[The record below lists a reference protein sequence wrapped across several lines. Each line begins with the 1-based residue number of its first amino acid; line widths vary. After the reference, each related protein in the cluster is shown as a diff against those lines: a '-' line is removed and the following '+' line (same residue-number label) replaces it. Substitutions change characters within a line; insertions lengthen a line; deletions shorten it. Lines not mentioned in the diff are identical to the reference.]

1 MYTYLRILVTSSQVL
16 ICPCGVRRVARA
28 FSSWCGSTAHESPL
42 ACNDNKG
49 TKEIINYGEILQ
61 QLLLVNLK
69 VDFMFLCSLGTVYEK
84 RRMGELAVAV

>member
-1 MYTYLRILVTSSQVL
+1 MLLENATDDLNKNLIPFTWINNVMYTYLRILVTSSQVL

-69 VDFMFLCSLGTVYEK
+69 
-84 RRMGELAVAV
+84 